1 MGETP
6 ALELDIFR
14 LCVRVFGAEC
24 RCNGATGSESRIT
37 FKYDETPR
45 RKLAMVR
52 HSASDAQKFVDFG
65 SDGPGAFSSTALKE
79 LRVERSST
87 ASGMVSFRDNSRDS
101 V

>member
-6 ALELDIFR
+6 ALELNIFR
-14 LCVRVFGAEC
+14 LCVRVFGAER
-24 RCNGATGSESRIT
+24 RCNGASGSEPRIT

-65 SDGPGAFSSTALKE
+65 SGRPGGFQFDRFEGTSGRKE
-79 LRVERSST
+79 
-87 ASGMVSFRDNSRDS
+87 FNSIGHGLIPTKLS
-101 V
+101 